1 MYSFVGYLRM
11 VSADCSSKISF
22 ELQHNSTSPIQS
34 QIMKVKSYDLLY
46 LLKYPIDSLEKEL
59 ISFCNKLAIVQLD
72 HHILS

>member
-1 MYSFVGYLRM
+1 V
-11 VSADCSSKISF
+11 
-22 ELQHNSTSPIQS
+22 
-34 QIMKVKSYDLLY
+34 KVKSYDLLY